1 VSVVGQRNA
10 ARTAAGGASV
20 SAGRA
25 SRVRLILPLALIASF
40 AILIAACGRNNTG
53 LGERVIPLG
62 QPVPKGGGVY
72 LLGKPYEVA
81 GIWYTPRED
90 PGYNLVGR
98 ASWYGEL
105 FHGRRTANG
114 EIYDMDRLSAA
125 SPTLPLPVYALVTNL
140 ANGRTIV
147 VRVNDR
153 GPYANDR
160 ILDLSRRSAEV
171 LGFRG
176 TGTALVRVKYLG
188 RAPLSGDDSYEQR
201 FLANQTWMRVAAKDT
216 SGKAKAPTAAIAN
229 LPLENPEN
237 LETSWKKVAPVQSA
251 AAKPATQGQ
260 ARTAAAR
267 RFTPAE
273 QSAASSY
280 GWTMVAAPSEAEAIP
295 SGAPLY
301 WQASPLWAGKPEI
314 AETGSLPPPVRPTRQ
329 AGGFLIQAGSFKNR
343 DNANRARAV
352 LVFLAPVEVAEIE
365 AAGDVFFRVR
375 VGPFSDQG
383 EAAAALAKV
392 TQAGYQGARIIVKN

>member
-1 VSVVGQRNA
+1 M
-10 ARTAAGGASV
+10 AGSASV
-20 SAGRA
+20 PAGIA
-25 SRVRLILPLALIASF
+25 SRVRLILSLALIASF
-40 AILIAACGRNNTG
+40 GVLIAACGRDNTG

-62 QPVPKGGGVY
+62 QPVPKGGGIY
-72 LLGKPYEVA
+72 MLGKPYQVA
-81 GIWYTPRED
+81 GIWYAPRED
-90 PGYNLVGR
+90 PGYNRIGR

-125 SPTLPLPVYALVTNL
+125 SPTLPLPVYVLVTNL
-140 ANGRTIV
+140 ANGRTII

-171 LGFRG
+171 LDFRG

-201 FLANQTWMRVAAKDT
+201 FLANQTWMRVAAKDK
-216 SGKAKAPTAAIAN
+216 SGKAKAPAGAIAN

-237 LETSWKKVAPVQSA
+237 LQTTWKKVASVQSA
-251 AAKPATQGQ
+251 AAKPPTQGQ
-260 ARTAAAR
+260 ARTAAA
-267 RFTPAE
+267 FGATPVE
-273 QSAASSY
+273 QSVVSSY
-280 GWTMVAAPSEAEAIP
+280 GWTTVAAPSEAEAVP
-295 SGAPLY
+295 SDAPPLY
-301 WQASPLWAGKPEI
+301 WQASPRWAGKPEV
-314 AETGSLPPPVRPTRQ
+314 AETGSVPPAVRPTRQ

-343 DNANRARAV
+343 DNANRARAA
-352 LVFLAPVEVAEIE
+352 LVSLAPVEVAEIE

-392 TQAGYQGARIIVKN
+392 TQAGYQGARIIVKD